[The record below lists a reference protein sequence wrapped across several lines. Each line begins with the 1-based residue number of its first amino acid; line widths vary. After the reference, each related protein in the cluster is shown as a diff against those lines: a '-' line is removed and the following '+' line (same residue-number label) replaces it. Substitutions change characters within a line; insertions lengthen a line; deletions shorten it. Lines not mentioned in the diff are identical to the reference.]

1 MKRCTCHILAG
12 NNEKTIRDCLESAI
26 RPGLFSQII
35 VLLDTR
41 TKDRTGR
48 ILRDYENHYPRV
60 KVFLYK
66 WEKPPNFAKVRNDAI
81 RITRTPYAF
90 WLDSDE
96 ILLKPEQ
103 LHSMLHRANGQAFQ
117 MWVISPVQ
125 NGEFHNMYQ
134 PRLFPVAPG
143 VFFECPVFERVD
155 WSLRRSGVRIEQTQF
170 DPLWHPGYTDLKT
183 LERKNQRNVS
193 IMEKY
198 LREHR
203 RNDAQRDHILTQY
216 RRLKA

>member
-12 NNEKTIRDCLESAI
+12 NNQNTIRDCLESAI

-41 TKDRTGR
+41 SKDSTGR
-48 ILRDYENHYPRV
+48 ILRDYSNHDPSV
-60 KVFLYK
+60 KVFGYNWK
-66 WEKPPNFAKVRNDAI
+66 KPPDFAQVRNDAI
-81 RITRTPYAF
+81 SITRTRYAF

-103 LHSMLHRANGQAFQ
+103 LRYMLSRANGQAFQ

-125 NGEFHNMYQ
+125 DGQFHNMYQ
-134 PRLFPVAPG
+134 PRLFPVGPG
-143 VFFECPVFERVD
+143 VFFQCHVFERLD
-155 WSLRRSGVRIEQTQF
+155 WSLRRSGIRIEHTQA
-170 DPLWHPGYTDLKT
+170 DPIWHPGYTDLKT
-183 LERKNQRNVS
+183 VERKNQRNVA